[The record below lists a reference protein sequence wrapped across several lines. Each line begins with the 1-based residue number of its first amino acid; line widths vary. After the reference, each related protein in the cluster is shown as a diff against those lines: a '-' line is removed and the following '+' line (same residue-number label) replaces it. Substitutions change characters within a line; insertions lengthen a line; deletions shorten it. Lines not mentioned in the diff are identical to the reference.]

1 MQVLIVDDE
10 PIAISILE
18 KYIRQIEGLEVA
30 GTCRGAVEA
39 FNFLQKIPVDL
50 LLLDIEMPQM
60 SGLAFLKSLQNPP
73 TVILTTAYRDYAL
86 EGFELAVADY
96 LLKPISFERF
106 LKAIQKVRNSITPT
120 LPETP
125 ASSYRSP
132 YLYFKSG
139 LKMVQVFLDEI
150 LFVESLGNY
159 ARIHLASGSSVV
171 TYQKMVDLVSALPAA
186 DFIRIHRSY
195 IVRRDKVRA
204 FTPTEVEVG
213 GRELPVGGQYKS
225 NLMMLRGAGD

>member
-10 PIAISILE
+10 PIAIGILE
-18 KYIRQIEGLEVA
+18 KYVRQIEGLAVA
-30 GTCRGAVEA
+30 GTCRDAVEA
-39 FNFLQKIPVDL
+39 FNFLQKTPVDL

-73 TVILTTAYRDYAL
+73 AVILTTAYRDYAL

-106 LKAIQKVRNSITPT
+106 LKAIQKVRNNAPPTP
-120 LPETP
+120 PEMP
-125 ASSYRSP
+125 EMLSRSA

-139 LKMVQVFLDEI
+139 AKMVQVFFNEI

-159 ARIHLASGSSVV
+159 ARIHLASGNSVV
-171 TYQKMVDLVSALPAA
+171 TYQKMTDMMALLPAA

-195 IVRRDKVRA
+195 IVRRDKVTA
-204 FTPTEVEVG
+204 FTPNEVEVG
-213 GRELPVGGQYKS
+213 GKELPVSAQYKS
-225 NLMMLRGAGD
+225 NLTML

>member
-10 PIAISILE
+10 PIAIGILE
-18 KYIRQIEGLEVA
+18 KYVRQIEGLKVA
-30 GTCRGAVEA
+30 GTCRDAVEA
-39 FNFLQKIPVDL
+39 FNFLQKTPVDL

-60 SGLAFLKSLQNPP
+60 SGLAFLKSLQHPP

-106 LKAIQKVRNSITPT
+106 LKAIQKVRNSAPPS

-125 ASSYRSP
+125 GVVSQSS

-139 LKMVQVFLDEI
+139 TKMVQVFLDEI
-150 LFVESLGNY
+150 LYVESLGNY
-159 ARIHLASGSSVV
+159 ARIHLSSGSSVV
-171 TYQKMVDLVSALPAA
+171 TYQKMADMMSVLPAA

-204 FTPTEVEVG
+204 FTAGEVEVG
-213 GRELPVGGQYKS
+213 DKELPVGAQYKG
-225 NLMMLRGAGD
+225 NLGLL

>member
-10 PIAISILE
+10 PIAIGILE
-18 KYIRQIEGLEVA
+18 KYVRQIEGLKVA
-30 GTCRGAVEA
+30 GTCRDAVEA
-39 FNFLQKIPVDL
+39 FNFLQKTPVDL

-60 SGLAFLKSLQNPP
+60 SGLAFLKSLQHPP

-106 LKAIQKVRNSITPT
+106 LKAIQKVRNSAPPS

-125 ASSYRSP
+125 GVVSQSS

-139 LKMVQVFLDEI
+139 TKMVQVFLDEI
-150 LFVESLGNY
+150 LYVESLGNY
-159 ARIHLASGSSVV
+159 ARIHLSSCSSVV
-171 TYQKMVDLVSALPAA
+171 TYQKMAEMMAVLPAA

-204 FTPTEVEVG
+204 FTAGEVEVG
-213 GRELPVGGQYKS
+213 DKELPVGAQYKG
-225 NLMMLRGAGD
+225 NLGLL